1 MRKTMKQN
9 HLLKIVIGLMIA
21 TAPILAQS
29 QESKPG
35 APSRTSSSSPT
46 SAEVALNNY
55 YRDQASK
62 QIEQILPKGKFGVQV
77 SLKINASKIKS
88 DFEIEPVK
96 LPLGD
101 SFVTGNEIKA
111 SGLVDQSLE
120 RLISYVEKVDVT
132 VSVAPGLPNQVQEL
146 ITNSLKQML
155 LIDTRRGD
163 SITFKELPQAI
174 LTAWNPEPSIE
185 IYKKPAMILSGYFG
199 VILLFVA
206 LAVMLGFRQ
215 MGIRVTREAS
225 ALIGTIREGIENSM
239 AMSGGMPSQ
248 ASMGAQAAAPVKME
262 SSGPMGSDFWD
273 KVESETVVAFCF
285 DCISQPTYMAVPS
298 IMVSGILDPEKSA
311 EVETRLPYEYVVGF
325 NGKTNLKSS
334 DVTAMFQKHQTE
346 YRRAIRS
353 AASKQLIETELEKV
367 IEFSHSL
374 EQFELALLLNALT
387 PFKRTGLLKTLSTDS
402 KLQLAKASQE
412 KLSVAE
418 QKKFEIS
425 LLEKIEKLTEGQK
438 KQKAESNS
446 LNYLTSIILSVES
459 FAEDESLYEKMGS
472 EGGYTGVL
480 LAFEHFNEQTWDE
493 FNLQDLVMAFCGYSE
508 KYKNSLI
515 SKFSGK
521 KQEWVK
527 NFLVKFQQNQPDF
540 HSPQVEAVHEMIKNR
555 INTIQ
560 GAKSEDRQ
568 AA

>member
-1 MRKTMKQN
+1 MKNRMKHN
-9 HLLKIVIGLMIA
+9 HLLKIMIGLMIA
-21 TAPILAQS
+21 AAPIVAQS
-29 QESKPG
+29 QESKQP
-35 APSRTSSSSPT
+35 APRASSSGSPT

-77 SLKINASKIKS
+77 SLKINNAKIKS

-101 SFVTGNEIKA
+101 SFVTGTEIKA

-132 VSVAPGLPNQVQEL
+132 VSVAPGLPDQVQEL

-155 LIDTRRGD
+155 LIDMKRGD
-163 SITFKELPQAI
+163 TIAFKELPQAI

-239 AMSGGMPSQ
+239 AMGGGMSSQ
-248 ASMGAQAAAPVKME
+248 AAMGAQAASAVKME
-262 SSGPMGSDFWD
+262 SSGPIGSDFWE

-298 IMVSGILDPEKSA
+298 IMVSGILDPDKAS

-325 NGKTNLKSS
+325 SGKTNLKGS

-353 AASKQLIETELEKV
+353 AAAKQLIETDLEKV
-367 IEFSHSL
+367 IEFSQSL

-387 PFKRTGLLKTLSTDS
+387 PFKRTGLLKTFNTDA

-438 KQKAESNS
+438 KQKAEANS

-472 EGGYTGVL
+472 SGGYSGVL

-493 FNLQDLVMAFCGYSE
+493 FNLQDLVMAFSGYSE

-527 NFLVKFQQNQPDF
+527 NFLVKFQNNAPDF
-540 HSPQVEAVHEMIKNR
+540 HSPQVEALHEMIKNR
-555 INTIQ
+555 INTLQ
-560 GAKSEDRQ
+560 GAQSEDRQ

>member
-1 MRKTMKQN
+1 MKNKMKQN
-9 HLLKIVIGLMIA
+9 PLLKFMIGLMIA
-21 TAPILAQS
+21 AAPLAAQS
-29 QESKPG
+29 QDSKSQ
-35 APSRTSSSSPT
+35 ARTGGTPT
-46 SAEVALNNY
+46 AAEVALNNY

-77 SLKINASKIKS
+77 ALKINTSKIKS

-111 SGLVDQSLE
+111 SGVVDQSLE

-163 SITFKELPQAI
+163 SIIFKELPQAI

-215 MGIRVTREAS
+215 MGIRVTREAG
-225 ALIGTIREGIENSM
+225 ALIGTIREGIENSL

-248 ASMGAQAAAPVKME
+248 ASAGAQSASAVKMD
-262 SSGPMGSDFWD
+262 SGGAFGTDFWE
-273 KVESETVVAFCF
+273 KVETETVVAFCF
-285 DCISQPTYMAVPS
+285 DCISNPTYVSVPS
-298 IMVSGILDPEKSA
+298 IMVSGILDPEKSS
-311 EVETRLPYEYVVGF
+311 EVETRLPYEFVVGF
-325 NGKTNLKSS
+325 TGKSNLKTS
-334 DVTAMFQKHQTE
+334 DVTAMFQKHQSE

-353 AASKQLIETELEKV
+353 TTSKQLIETDLDKIV
-367 IEFSHSL
+367 EFSQTL
-374 EQFELALLLNALT
+374 GNYELTLLLNAMT
-387 PFKRTGLLKTLSTDS
+387 PYKRTALLKTLSTDV
-402 KLQLAKASQE
+402 KLELAKASQE
-412 KLSVAE
+412 KVSAAE
-418 QKKFEIS
+418 QKKYEIS
-425 LLEKIEKLTEGQK
+425 LLEKVEKLTEGQK
-438 KQKAESNS
+438 KQKSDTNS
-446 LNYLTSIILSVES
+446 LNYLTSIILNVES
-459 FAEDESLYEKMGS
+459 FAEDEAFFEKMGS
-472 EGGYTGVL
+472 QGGYNGVL
-480 LAFEHFNEQTWDE
+480 LAFEKFDTQTWEE
-493 FNLQDLVMAFCGYSE
+493 FNIQDLVISFCGYSE
-508 KYKNSLI
+508 KYRNELVG
-515 SKFSGK
+515 KFSGK

-527 NFLVKFQQNQPDF
+527 NFLSKYQQSQPDF
-540 HSPQVEAVHEMIKNR
+540 HSPQVEAVHEMIRNR
-555 INTIQ
+555 INSIQ